1 MKKNM
6 SQSRVI
12 ATLVLGSV
20 TDGCP
25 VIHISFTIIKHGG
38 VCDPWVTVVLGVI
51 LGTVASL

>member
-12 ATLVLGSV
+12 ATLVPGSV